1 MRQDAKVIS
10 STFPNTPKSSVQSLR
25 LAYMTAIYPRAT
37 DTFIQREVAALRA
50 HGVFIQTFSVRQPAA
65 KEIVGPEQQAE
76 RQSTIYLLPPSPIE
90 LLRSQFSLFF
100 GSPRRYLKALWCALT
115 VRGGG
120 ISPLLHSLI
129 YFAEGGLIAWHMR
142 RQNIAHLHAHFST
155 HEGTV
160 AMLAAELGGRSFSMT
175 IHGPAEFFDP
185 IVSRMGE
192 KVRRAKFIACISQ
205 FCRSQVMVF
214 ADQDDWQK
222 LRIIHCGVDPSL
234 FKPTD
239 HHDQGS
245 RLLFV
250 GRLAAVKGLPMLLE
264 AVAQLK
270 KRRPDIILT
279 VAGDG
284 PDRQRL
290 TTQAEDLGLSQNV
303 NFLGYQSQQQVREL
317 LGQTDVFVMAS
328 FAEGVPVVLMEAM
341 AASVPVV
348 ATRVAGVAELVEEGV
363 SGYLVPPSD
372 APSIAN
378 AVERLL
384 GDGQLRAKMGAAG
397 REKVE
402 REFNIATES
411 KKLFH
416 VLNDTC

>member
-1 MRQDAKVIS
+1 MKPDTKVIS
-10 STFPNTPKSSVQSLR
+10 STFPNLPPSSVQSLR
-25 LAYMTAIYPRAT
+25 IAYMTAIYPRAT

-65 KEIVGPEQQAE
+65 KELVGPEQQAE
-76 RQSTIYLLPPSPIE
+76 RQSTIYLLPPCPIE
-90 LLRSQFSLFF
+90 LFRSQFSLFF
-100 GSPRRYLKALWCALT
+100 GNPRRYFKALWCALT

-120 ISPLLHSLI
+120 ISPLLHNLI
-129 YFAEGGLIAWHMR
+129 YFAEAGLIAWHMR

-185 IVSRMGE
+185 KVSCMGE

-214 ADQDDWQK
+214 AKQDDWQK

-239 HHDQGS
+239 RQGEGS

-270 KRRPDIILT
+270 KTRPDIQLT

-290 TTQAEDLGLSQNV
+290 TTQANDLGLSQNV
-303 NFLGYQSQQQVREL
+303 NFLGYQSQQQVRDL

-341 AASVPVV
+341 AANVPVV

-372 APSIAN
+372 AP
-378 AVERLL
+378 
-384 GDGQLRAKMGAAG
+384 
-397 REKVE
+397 
-402 REFNIATES
+402 
-411 KKLFH
+411 
-416 VLNDTC
+416 